1 MRLSLRLKPSRL
13 AVDRHLG
20 YNLYYNIL
28 YKMSKLNGK
37 VAVVTGGSRDIGR
50 AIAIKLA
57 SLGAKVVV
65 NYFNTESGANATVK
79 EIIETGGEAVA
90 IKADVSKLDQIQI
103 LKKQTIATFGKRVDI
118 LVNNAGGLFAR
129 RTLDQYDE
137 TFFDRVIGV
146 NFKSTVFVS
155 QAFEALMDK
164 GASIV
169 NISSQAARD
178 GGGGGSTLYASS
190 KGAVT
195 TFTRAM
201 AKELG
206 PKGIRVNAV
215 CPGLIGT
222 KFHDDFTKD
231 EIRAKVV
238 ASTPLGREGQA
249 EEVADLVAYLAS
261 DEASFIN
268 GNNIDINGGL
278 AFS

>member
-1 MRLSLRLKPSRL
+1 MGKLK
-13 AVDRHLG
+13 
-20 YNLYYNIL
+20 
-28 YKMSKLNGK
+28 GK

-50 AIAIKLA
+50 AISLKLA
-57 SLGAKVVV
+57 KEGAKVVV
-65 NYFNTESGANATVK
+65 NYYNSESGARETVA
-79 EIIETGGEAVA
+79 EIKTAGGEAIAV
-90 IKADVSKLDQIQI
+90 KADVSKLDDIKN
-103 LKKQTIATFGKRVDI
+103 LKSKTIEAFGNKVDI

-129 RTLDQYDE
+129 KTLQELDESFYDL
-137 TFFDRVIGV
+137 VMNV
-146 NFKSTVFVS
+146 NFKSTVFVM
-155 QAFEALMDK
+155 QTFEPLMSN
-164 GASIV
+164 GASII
-169 NISSQAARD
+169 NLSSQAARD
-178 GGGGGSTLYASS
+178 GGGGGSSLYASS

-206 PKGIRVNAV
+206 PKGIRVNAI

-231 EIRAKVV
+231 EIREKV
-238 ASTPLGREGQA
+238 AGITPLRREGKA

-261 DEASFIN
+261 DEASFIA

>member
-1 MRLSLRLKPSRL
+1 MK
-13 AVDRHLG
+13 
-20 YNLYYNIL
+20 
-28 YKMSKLNGK
+28 KLTGK

-50 AIAIKLA
+50 AIAVKLA
-57 SLGAKVVV
+57 KEGANVVV
-65 NYFNTESGANATVK
+65 NYFNTESGALETVK
-79 EIIETGGEAVA
+79 EIEAAGQRA
-90 IKADVSKLDQIQI
+90 IAVRADVSKLADIAK
-103 LKKQTIATFGKRVDI
+103 LKKETVAAFGDKVDI

-129 RTLDQYDE
+129 KTLPELDEEFYDL
-137 TFFDRVIGV
+137 VINV

-155 QAFEALMDK
+155 QAFESLMGK
-164 GASIV
+164 GSAMI
-169 NISSQAARD
+169 NLSSLAARD
-178 GGGGGSTLYASS
+178 GGGGGSSLYSAS

-231 EIRAKVV
+231 EVRSAVAAK
-238 ASTPLGREGQA
+238 TPLRKEGAA

-261 DEASFIN
+261 DEASFIT
-268 GNNIDINGGL
+268 GSNIDINGGL

>member
-1 MRLSLRLKPSRL
+1 MS
-13 AVDRHLG
+13 
-20 YNLYYNIL
+20 IL
-28 YKMSKLNGK
+28 ESKI
-37 VAVVTGGSRDIGR
+37 AVVTGGSRDIGR

-57 SLGAKVVV
+57 EAGADVVV
-65 NYFNTESGANATVK
+65 NYYKTESGALETVGA
-79 EIIETGGEAVA
+79 IESLGRKAIAV
-90 IKADVSKLDQIQI
+90 KADVSKLDDIAN
-103 LKKQTIATFGKRVDI
+103 LKAQTIATFGDEIDI

-129 RTLDQYDE
+129 RSLAEFDE
-137 TFFDRVIGV
+137 DFYELVMDV
-146 NFKSTVFVS
+146 NFKSTVFVT
-155 QAFEALMDK
+155 QAFEPLMGK
-164 GASIV
+164 GASII

-190 KGAVT
+190 KGAVS

-206 PKGIRVNAV
+206 PKGIRVNAL

-231 EIRAKVV
+231 EVRTKV
-238 ASTPLGREGQA
+238 AAATPLRREGQA
-249 EEVADLVAYLAS
+249 EEVADLVVYLAT
-261 DEASFIN
+261 DQASFIT

>member
-1 MRLSLRLKPSRL
+1 M
-13 AVDRHLG
+13 G
-20 YNLYYNIL
+20 
-28 YKMSKLNGK
+28 KLEGK
-37 VAVVTGGSRDIGR
+37 TAVVTGGSRDIGQ

-57 SLGAKVVV
+57 KEGANVVV
-65 NYFNTESGANATVK
+65 NYYNTEAGALQTVA
-79 EIIETGGEAVA
+79 EIKSLGQKAIAV
-90 IKADVSKLDQIQI
+90 KADVSKLDDIKK
-103 LKKQTIATFGKRVDI
+103 LKDKTVEAFGEKVDI

-129 RTLDQYDE
+129 KTLQEFDEGFYDL
-137 TFFDRVIGV
+137 VMNV

-155 QAFEALMDK
+155 QVFQPLMGK
-164 GASIV
+164 GASII

-178 GGGGGSTLYASS
+178 GGGGGSALYASS

-206 PKGIRVNAV
+206 PKGIRVNAL

-231 EIRAKVV
+231 EVRTKV
-238 ASTPLGREGQA
+238 AAGTPLRREGGA
-249 EEVADLVAYLAS
+249 KEVADLVAYLAS
-261 DEASFIN
+261 DEASFVT

>member
-1 MRLSLRLKPSRL
+1 M
-13 AVDRHLG
+13 G
-20 YNLYYNIL
+20 
-28 YKMSKLNGK
+28 KLDGK
-37 VAVVTGGSRDIGR
+37 IAVVTGGSRDIGR

-57 SLGAKVVV
+57 QAGANVVV
-65 NYFNTESGANATVK
+65 NYFSSEAGAHETV
-79 EIIETGGEAVA
+79 VA
-90 IKADVSKLDQIQI
+90 IEAEGRRAIAVKADVSKLDDIAE
-103 LKKQTIATFGKRVDI
+103 LKNQTIAAFGNEVDI

-129 RTLDQYDE
+129 RSLQEFDEEFYNLVLD
-137 TFFDRVIGV
+137 V
-146 NFKSTVFVS
+146 NFKSTVFVT
-155 QAFEALMDK
+155 QAFEPLMGK
-164 GASIV
+164 GASII

-190 KGAVT
+190 KGAVS

-206 PKGIRVNAV
+206 PKGIRVNAL

-231 EIRAKVV
+231 EVRTRVA
-238 ASTPLGREGQA
+238 ASTPLRREGQA
-249 EEVADLVAYLAS
+249 DEVADLVVYLAT
-261 DEASFIN
+261 EQASFIT